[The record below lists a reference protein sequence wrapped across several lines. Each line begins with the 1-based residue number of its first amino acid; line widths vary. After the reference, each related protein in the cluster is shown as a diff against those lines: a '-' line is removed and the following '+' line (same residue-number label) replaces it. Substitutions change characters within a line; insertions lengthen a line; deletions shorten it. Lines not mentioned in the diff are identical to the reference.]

1 MHVGISRYGSCVF
14 TPFPPF
20 HVALPFL
27 ASPCA
32 LVGDKQS
39 AGVLGDPR
47 FHQAGASALGS
58 GPGGRRPLARPPAG
72 AARRPQWPRDSLRRH
87 ATTGLRTLSGKIV
100 LLSAFHQTGAPWN
113 SLKTTAGIW
122 FFFPDHIKSLLSMY
136 LRQIHSHSHL

>member
-1 MHVGISRYGSCVF
+1 MNVLMNCRRNLRCLFNAAVAQKYDFYIPTYTHMHVGISRYDSCVF
-14 TPFPPF
+14 TSFPPF

-72 AARRPQWPRDSLRRH
+72 AARRS
-87 ATTGLRTLSGKIV
+87 
-100 LLSAFHQTGAPWN
+100 
-113 SLKTTAGIW
+113 
-122 FFFPDHIKSLLSMY
+122 
-136 LRQIHSHSHL
+136 